1 MKRIFSI
8 VLICAFA
15 ICSAAY
21 AEFSIEKLE
30 APSTDQQQ
38 RFYDHALTQ
47 VEQLIQNMGGS
58 RMLDYGFEE
67 GMIHEAVFDF
77 MQQTPEE
84 LLNPKTVVL
93 FLPTENC
100 GKSEYM
106 KEFGQNCT
114 LIHGGLGMSLSY
126 KINSSMG
133 EFYEAMYLDEMSVY
147 DSVDGLDFTP
157 IAFVCCMYEAG
168 EPNILTSYIVND
180 SDVISK
186 TTLLYHKQFEEIASM
201 PGFALMIWGDDSFE
215 ITAIAKPDEVHG

>member
-8 VLICAFA
+8 VLICAFGF
-15 ICSAAY
+15 CCTAY
-21 AEFSIEKLE
+21 AEFSIEMLE
-30 APSTDQQQ
+30 APSTEQQQ
-38 RFYDHALTQ
+38 RFYDHALMQ
-47 VEQLIQNMGGS
+47 VERLIQNMSGS
-58 RMLDYGFEE
+58 KMLEYGFEE

-77 MQQTPEE
+77 LRQTPDE

-93 FLPTENC
+93 FLPTDNC
-100 GKSEYM
+100 GKSTYLE
-106 KEFGQNCT
+106 EFGLNHP
-114 LIHGGLGMSLSY
+114 LIHGGLGMGMSY

-147 DSVDGLDFTP
+147 DSVEGLDFTP

-186 TTLLYHKQFEEIASM
+186 TTLLYHNQFEEIASM
-201 PGFALMIWGDDSFE
+201 PGFALMIWGDDAFE
-215 ITAIAKPDEVHG
+215 ITAIRKQEAALG